1 MVDAAIP
8 LTDVARALGV
18 GDHGHVA
25 LVGGGGKTTLLHALG
40 DQLAGRVVLTTT
52 TKMAADEHGGRPVL
66 IDPSDEEIVAATAA
80 GPVVALR
87 RVDGGKAIGVEPSRC
102 DAWFAATDHVVVE
115 ADGSRGRPFKAP
127 NEFEPV
133 IPSTATLVVQAIGV
147 DALGRV
153 IADQCHR
160 PMRVAAL
167 AGCRADQRLD
177 PALAA
182 AVIVHPRGV
191 RRMVPTDAGYAVVIT
206 KVADATARLAA
217 DLAAE
222 LRRRDPALRIVA
234 VAAHD
239 RASEGPTSLALRRDS
254 DAPLNP

>member
-8 LTDVARALGV
+8 LTDIASALGV
-18 GDHGHVA
+18 GDQNHVA

-40 DQLAGRVVLTTT
+40 DRLAGRIVLTTT
-52 TKMAADEHGGRPVL
+52 TKMGADEHRGRPVL

-80 GPVVALR
+80 GPVVAFR
-87 RVDGGKAIGVEPSRC
+87 RVEGGKAIGVDPARC
-102 DAWFAATDHVVVE
+102 DRWFELVDHVVIE

-127 NEFEPV
+127 AEYEPV
-133 IPSTATLVVQAIGV
+133 IPATTTLVVHVIGG

-160 PMRVAAL
+160 PLRVAAL

-177 PALAA
+177 PGLAA
-182 AVIVHPRGV
+182 AVILHERGV
-191 RRMVPTDAGYAVVIT
+191 RRSVPPDARFAVAIT
-206 KVADATARLAA
+206 KVDQTTASLAGE
-217 DLAAE
+217 LAAE
-222 LRRRDPALRIVA
+222 LRGREPDLRIVA

-239 RASEGPTSLALRRDS
+239 HGSEGRTSLVPPHDS
-254 DAPLNP
+254 DAP